1 MTQIMNFSQ
10 AFEILEIEPTS
21 DRKVIKRAYAQM
33 VKRYHPEEHP
43 QEWQRVH
50 DAYEYAMG
58 YAGRSK
64 EQNIVISEEQLK
76 LHEEQLKLRQEQ
88 AKQEMQAKPKEE
100 QVKLRQEETK
110 PREEQV
116 KPREE
121 QTKQQE
127 EQPKQERELPKIKI
141 PPKIKHPLGT
151 VPEPEAIIIP
161 QFSEEEEA
169 EIDFGNVENIAR
181 QNQEQ
186 QKREREK
193 LLSYVMDLLTLQ
205 ANRRIQRSKDWE
217 EVLYMPEVHV
227 VRLNAT
233 FLYRLGDCLDK
244 IRINKKTYQ
253 VIRAFLEDVHRELV
267 SSIFDETVGSSSM
280 DAWEMAAQGAIK
292 AFRGK
297 TYQERRTQETR
308 QTTQEKRSI
317 GKVFFSRGGIIC
329 LVLLVLRVAARYE
342 RIQNF
347 NERIDNYKQQQIVAL
362 QEEVEIRD
370 FDVER
375 MNEILEENETML
387 KQFEALQ
394 ATESL
399 KTEEQ
404 AEEENREETEQIQE
418 LPDENLVELLKEP
431 EVAEETMLQI
441 VKDKY
446 GDAVLGEESVFD
458 ANTKEYNWRILDNP
472 IPYKFANDTGYKERD
487 VAACYMVEILFME
500 HPDVITYLNMEEFGI
515 ESGEYEIWMND
526 GDGYRTREVAV
537 VETSDEEE
545 NREYDN
551 EDVMEYP
558 YEKDGILYIRVKACD
573 TIGYASNAHSVV
585 VIKKQAEE

>member
-21 DRKVIKRAYAQM
+21 DKRVIKRAYAQM
-33 VKRYHPEEHP
+33 VKKYHPEEYP

-50 DAYEYAMG
+50 DAYEYAME
-58 YAGRSK
+58 YAGRNR
-64 EQNIVISEEQLK
+64 EQNIFITEEQLK
-76 LHEEQLKLRQEQ
+76 LHEEQMKLREEQPKPREEQPKPREEQPKPREEQPKPQEEQ
-88 AKQEMQAKPKEE
+88 PKPKEE
-100 QVKLRQEETK
+100 QIN
-110 PREEQV
+110 PREEQP
-116 KPREE
+116 KP
-121 QTKQQE
+121 
-127 EQPKQERELPKIKI
+127 ERELPKIKI
-141 PPKIKHPLGT
+141 PPKIKYPLGS

-186 QKREREK
+186 QKKEK
-193 LLSYVMDLLTLQ
+193 EKILSYVMDLLTLQ
-205 ANRRIQRSKDWE
+205 ANRRIQRTKDWE

-233 FLYRLGDCLDK
+233 FLYGLGDCLDK

-267 SSIFDETVGSSSM
+267 SSVFDEAVGSSSTE
-280 DAWEMAAQGAIK
+280 AWEMAVQGAIK
-292 AFRGK
+292 AFKGK
-297 TYQERRTQETR
+297 AYQERQTQEIR
-308 QTTQEKRSI
+308 QRTQEKRPR
-317 GKVFFSRGGIIC
+317 GRVFLSRSGIIC

-404 AEEENREETEQIQE
+404 AEEENQEETEQIQE
-418 LPDENLVELLKEP
+418 LQDENLVELLKEP
-431 EVAEETMLQI
+431 EVAEETMLQL

-472 IPYKFANDTGYKERD
+472 IPYKFSNDTGYKEQD
-487 VAACYMVEILFME
+487 VAVCYMVEILFME

-526 GDGYRTREVAV
+526 GDGYRTREVTI
-537 VETSDEEE
+537 VEESDEEGNAE
-545 NREYDN
+545 GNVE
-551 EDVMEYP
+551 EMPYP
-558 YEKDGILYIRVKACD
+558 YEKDGTLYLRVKACD

-585 VIKKQAEE
+585 VIKKQAE